1 MYKNV
6 YVPEKE
12 CLDIQDKNT
21 HLVPAQ
27 LDHVKTDCN
36 EKDFDVWL
44 RMMFMALWHLDQY
57 CGLVREF
64 CAFLTPPPPP
74 APTWTPPP
82 PKQAELSR
90 ILKSEISSPKRIIRM
105 YNM

>member
-36 EKDFDVWL
+36 EKDFDV
-44 RMMFMALWHLDQY
+44 
-57 CGLVREF
+57 
-64 CAFLTPPPPP
+64 
-74 APTWTPPP
+74 
-82 PKQAELSR
+82 
-90 ILKSEISSPKRIIRM
+90 
-105 YNM
+105 